1 MTTTEREKTH
11 LRGSLTVVQGQ
22 LTAERQ
28 EITKLREQLTQEENE
43 IRDLRVQLNAREH
56 DSNDLR
62 GQLTAFEQEI
72 TVVRAQMSKKQQ
84 EYKDFLGQLNTSG
97 QEITNLR
104 GRMTATEQENRNLR
118 DQMSSREQEV
128 INLKGRLT
136 SKDQEVTNLQAQLT
150 DREQEVRDLGSQLTT
165 REQDINNL
173 QSQLI
178 ARERE
183 TRVQLTE
190 REQAITNL
198 QSEVNET
205 RQEIT
210 NLRNQ
215 LIERERQ
222 ITVGRDNQ
230 EGSHSS
236 RSHNLRPHD
245 WEIRKTEI
253 FLMDEVLG
261 EGASGRVVR
270 GKFRGCNVA
279 VKQIHPALLTYRH
292 IRDSFKREV
301 DFASRSRHPCLLQF
315 IGATIDGAEPMLVT
329 ELLDRSLRSLYEER
343 SLIDKEISDIS
354 HDVALVLNYLHEQ
367 KPQPIIH
374 RDISSANVLLWQ
386 HGDHWRGKV
395 SDYGTANFVR
405 ECSTDD
411 PGAPI
416 YCAPEILP
424 ESRDQTISCK
434 VSYNTS
440 NPTQA
445 SRNYSQRGSHENLQ
459 LLPIIYRYEDR

>member
-1 MTTTEREKTH
+1 M
-11 LRGSLTVVQGQ
+11 
-22 LTAERQ
+22 
-28 EITKLREQLTQEENE
+28 
-43 IRDLRVQLNAREH
+43 
-56 DSNDLR
+56 
-62 GQLTAFEQEI
+62 
-72 TVVRAQMSKKQQ
+72 
-84 EYKDFLGQLNTSG
+84 
-97 QEITNLR
+97 
-104 GRMTATEQENRNLR
+104 
-118 DQMSSREQEV
+118 
-128 INLKGRLT
+128 T

-173 QSQLI
+173 QSRLI

-222 ITVGRDNQ
+222 ITIGRDNQ

-253 FLMDEVLG
+253 FVMDEVLG
-261 EGASGRVVR
+261 EGAWGRVVR
-270 GKFRGCNVA
+270 GKFRGCDVA
-279 VKQIHPALLTYRH
+279 VKQIHRALLTTRH
-292 IRDSFKREV
+292 IRDSFEREV

-354 HDVALVLNYLHEQ
+354 HDVALALNYLHEQ

-424 ESRDQTISCK
+424 GSRDQTISCK
-434 VSYNTS
+434 VDVYSFGVLLCEMCIRELPDPQKREQQVRRVTKRVCHALVKMCLKSEPGRRPNMQRVIDEVDGWS
-440 NPTQA
+440 N
-445 SRNYSQRGSHENLQ
+445 
-459 LLPIIYRYEDR
+459 

>member
-1 MTTTEREKTH
+1 
-11 LRGSLTVVQGQ
+11 
-22 LTAERQ
+22 
-28 EITKLREQLTQEENE
+28 
-43 IRDLRVQLNAREH
+43 
-56 DSNDLR
+56 
-62 GQLTAFEQEI
+62 
-72 TVVRAQMSKKQQ
+72 
-84 EYKDFLGQLNTSG
+84 
-97 QEITNLR
+97 
-104 GRMTATEQENRNLR
+104 MTATVQENRNLR

-279 VKQIHPALLTYRH
+279 VKQIHRALLTYRH

-354 HDVALVLNYLHEQ
+354 HDVALALNYLHEK

-405 ECSTDD
+405 ECSTND
-411 PGAPI
+411 PGAAI
-416 YCAPEILP
+416 YCAPEILLG
-424 ESRDQTISCK
+424 SRDQTISCK

-440 NPTQA
+440 VPTQA